1 MLAEVLFFIV
11 TTILIV
17 TILNLISKLT
27 HIIFKMIS
35 MLMKAV
41 KQVKLYIL
49 SLMFLFCMVFLM
61 SINTLPC
68 DANTCS
74 GKSVGDYF
82 AANWLPI
89 LMLFAI
95 GYCEKIRREF
105 EFVLAGNSGDSLKIL
120 ECKSESYE
128 HLTFLATYII
138 PFLGFNFESIFRLL
152 AYLMLLVIIGIIFIR
167 TDKYYANP
175 TLAIFGY
182 KLYKVTLSDCNNHYE
197 SITVLTKSNLKAGQ
211 NVSYQF
217 ISDTVCFVRKIINE

>member
-17 TILNLISKLT
+17 TILNLICKLT
-27 HIIFKMIS
+27 HIIFKMRS

-68 DANTCS
+68 DANACS
-74 GKSVGDYF
+74 GKSLGDYLV
-82 AANWLPI
+82 ANWLPI
-89 LMLFAI
+89 LMFFAI

-182 KLYKVTLSDCNNHYE
+182 KLYKVTLSDCNHHYE

-217 ISDTVCFVRKIINE
+217 ISDTVCFVREIINE